1 MAYEVLKDDDLKDD
15 DLINDDLIDSTEVTD
30 GKPKAKSG
38 SGIDLFN
45 EAVAKNPIDK
55 NFILDKSYAL
65 DAVKGKKIM
74 GDAFLPHKSGFK
86 NLYKIAEKNHE
97 LHIAKIKSENQGIAG
112 EIGGAIAQAAA
123 EIVGGTVE
131 GLGYLADFQSMTDG
145 TFGEG
150 NWFSALGTGLKD
162 WVREV
167 APVHVNPEVQGK
179 FAPWSSEWWFSNI
192 PSVASAVS
200 IMIPVA
206 GWARGVGMIGKGVG
220 LAAKGIKGLNY
231 TALRY
236 FNVAGPLQD
245 YERTIPPVFA
255 GFILRIKGGRN
266 PIVFGDYM
274 KARDYIDV
282 SDVNAFHIL
291 CMENEDTA
299 NQTFNLGT
307 GKMTNLM
314 DLKNLIADIMDVKV
328 EFDHYDAIAGEA
340 LNSYG
345 DISKAKSMGWEPK
358 KDITDTIKETIVY
371 LENEIEEGNIDPF
384 TFMEDLE
391 IEKVKI

>member
-1 MAYEVLKDDDLKDD
+1 MYNSQTKILVTGGAGFVGTNF
-15 DLINDDLIDSTEVTD
+15 INDLLHRGHDPSCIAIIDNMEHGTYIPKVHDKIENFHRVDIRNQYVETIIEKFKPDYVYHFAGLVSIYDCHEDVYEAVDNNILGSINVMNGCLKADVKRIIFSETSAVYENCEM
-30 GKPKAKSG
+30 PKAG
-38 SGIDLFN
+38 FN
-45 EAVAKNPIDK
+45 ETQSDPTTIYSTTKACLA
-55 NFILDKSYAL
+55 LLAESYCR
-65 DAVKGKKIM
+65 
-74 GDAFLPHKSGFK
+74 
-86 NLYKIAEKNHE
+86 
-97 LHIAKIKSENQGIAG
+97 
-112 EIGGAIAQAAA
+112 
-123 EIVGGTVE
+123 T
-131 GLGYLADFQSMTDG
+131 
-145 TFGEG
+145 
-150 NWFSALGTGLKD
+150 
-162 WVREV
+162 
-167 APVHVNPEVQGK
+167 
-179 FAPWSSEWWFSNI
+179 
-192 PSVASAVS
+192 
-200 IMIPVA
+200 
-206 GWARGVGMIGKGVG
+206 
-220 LAAKGIKGLNY
+220 KGLNY

-307 GKMTNLM
+307 GKMTNLR
-314 DLKNLIADIMDVKV
+314 DLKNMIAKIMDVNV

>member
-1 MAYEVLKDDDLKDD
+1 MYNTQTKILVTGGAGFVGTNF
-15 DLINDDLIDSTEVTD
+15 INDLLNRGHDPACIAIIDNMEHGTYI
-30 GKPKAKSG
+30 PKVHDQ
-38 SGIDLFN
+38 I
-45 EAVAKNPIDK
+45 E
-55 NFILDKSYAL
+55 NFHRVDIR
-65 DAVKGKKIM
+65 
-74 GDAFLPHKSGFK
+74 
-86 NLYKIAEKNHE
+86 
-97 LHIAKIKSENQGIAG
+97 NQY
-112 EIGGAIAQAAA
+112 
-123 EIVGGTVE
+123 VE
-131 GLGYLADFQSMTDG
+131 TII
-145 TFGEG
+145 E
-150 NWFSALGTGLKD
+150 
-162 WVREV
+162 
-167 APVHVNPEVQGK
+167 K
-179 FAPWSSEWWFSNI
+179 FAPDYVYHFAGLVSIYDCHENVYEAVDNNILGSINIMNGCLKANVKRIIFSET
-192 PSVASAVS
+192 SAVYENCE
-200 IMIPVA
+200 MPTA
-206 GWARGVGMIGKGVG
+206 GFNETQSDPTTIYSTTKAC
-220 LAAKGIKGLNY
+220 LALLAESYSRTKGLNY

-255 GFILRIKGGRN
+255 GFILRIMGERN

-314 DLKNLIADIMDVKV
+314 DLKDMIADIMGVKT

-371 LENEIEEGNIDPF
+371 LENEVSEGNINPF

>member
-1 MAYEVLKDDDLKDD
+1 MYNSQTKILVTGGAGFVGTNF
-15 DLINDDLIDSTEVTD
+15 INDLLNRGHDPGCIAIIDNMEHGTYI
-30 GKPKAKSG
+30 PKVHDQ
-38 SGIDLFN
+38 I
-45 EAVAKNPIDK
+45 E
-55 NFILDKSYAL
+55 NFHRVDIR
-65 DAVKGKKIM
+65 
-74 GDAFLPHKSGFK
+74 
-86 NLYKIAEKNHE
+86 
-97 LHIAKIKSENQGIAG
+97 NQY
-112 EIGGAIAQAAA
+112 
-123 EIVGGTVE
+123 VE
-131 GLGYLADFQSMTDG
+131 TII
-145 TFGEG
+145 E
-150 NWFSALGTGLKD
+150 
-162 WVREV
+162 
-167 APVHVNPEVQGK
+167 K
-179 FAPWSSEWWFSNI
+179 FAPDYVYHFAGLVSIYDCHENVYEAVDNNILGSINVMNGCLKANVKRIIFSET
-192 PSVASAVS
+192 SAVYENCK
-200 IMIPVA
+200 MPKA
-206 GWARGVGMIGKGVG
+206 GFNETQSDPTTIYSTTKAC
-220 LAAKGIKGLNY
+220 LALLAESYSRTKGLNY

-255 GFILRIKGGRN
+255 GFILRIMGERN

-314 DLKNLIADIMDVKV
+314 DLKDMIADIMGVKT

-371 LENEIEEGNIDPF
+371 LENEVSEGNINPF

-391 IEKVKI
+391 IEKISA

>member
-1 MAYEVLKDDDLKDD
+1 MYNSQTKILVTGGAGFVGTNF
-15 DLINDDLIDSTEVTD
+15 INDLLNRGHNPECIAVIDNMEHGTYI
-30 GKPKAKSG
+30 PKVHDQIENFHRVDIRNQFVETIIEK
-38 SGIDLFN
+38 FN
-45 EAVAKNPIDK
+45 PDYVYHFAGLVSIYDCHEDVYEAVDN
-55 NFILDKSYAL
+55 NILGSINVMNGCLKADVKRIIFSETS
-65 DAVKGKKIM
+65 AV
-74 GDAFLPHKSGFK
+74 
-86 NLYKIAEKNHE
+86 Y
-97 LHIAKIKSENQGIAG
+97 ENCK
-112 EIGGAIAQAAA
+112 
-123 EIVGGTVE
+123 
-131 GLGYLADFQSMTDG
+131 M
-145 TFGEG
+145 GEG
-150 NWFSALGTGLKD
+150 GYNETQSDPTTIYSTTKACLAL
-162 WVREV
+162 
-167 APVHVNPEVQGK
+167 
-179 FAPWSSEWWFSNI
+179 
-192 PSVASAVS
+192 
-200 IMIPVA
+200 
-206 GWARGVGMIGKGVG
+206 
-220 LAAKGIKGLNY
+220 LAESYHRTKGLNY

-255 GFILRIKGGRN
+255 GFILRIMGERN

-314 DLKNLIADIMDVKV
+314 DLKNMIAEIMDVNV
-328 EFDHYDAIAGEA
+328 DFDHYDAIAGEA

>member
-1 MAYEVLKDDDLKDD
+1 MYNSQTKILVTGGAGFVGTNF
-15 DLINDDLIDSTEVTD
+15 INDLLNRGHNPECIAVIDNMEHGTYI
-30 GKPKAKSG
+30 PKVHDK
-38 SGIDLFN
+38 IENFHRVDIRNQFVETIIEKFN
-45 EAVAKNPIDK
+45 PDYVYHFAGLVSIYDCHEDVYEAVDN
-55 NFILDKSYAL
+55 NILGSINVMNGCLKADVKRIIFSETS
-65 DAVKGKKIM
+65 AV
-74 GDAFLPHKSGFK
+74 
-86 NLYKIAEKNHE
+86 Y
-97 LHIAKIKSENQGIAG
+97 ENCK
-112 EIGGAIAQAAA
+112 
-123 EIVGGTVE
+123 
-131 GLGYLADFQSMTDG
+131 M
-145 TFGEG
+145 GEG
-150 NWFSALGTGLKD
+150 GYNETQSDPTTIYSTTKACLAL
-162 WVREV
+162 
-167 APVHVNPEVQGK
+167 
-179 FAPWSSEWWFSNI
+179 
-192 PSVASAVS
+192 
-200 IMIPVA
+200 
-206 GWARGVGMIGKGVG
+206 
-220 LAAKGIKGLNY
+220 LAESYHRTKGLNY

-314 DLKNLIADIMDVKV
+314 DLKNMIAEIMDVNV
-328 EFDHYDAIAGEA
+328 DFDHYDAIAGEA

>member
-1 MAYEVLKDDDLKDD
+1 MYNSNTKILVTGGAGFVGTNF
-15 DLINDDLIDSTEVTD
+15 INDLLNRGHNPECIAVIDNMEHGTYI
-30 GKPKAKSG
+30 PKVHDK
-38 SGIDLFN
+38 IENFHRVDIRNQFVETIIEKFN
-45 EAVAKNPIDK
+45 PDYVYHFAGLVSIYDCHEDVYEAVDN
-55 NFILDKSYAL
+55 NILGSINVMNGCLKANVKRIIFSETS
-65 DAVKGKKIM
+65 AV
-74 GDAFLPHKSGFK
+74 
-86 NLYKIAEKNHE
+86 Y
-97 LHIAKIKSENQGIAG
+97 ENCK
-112 EIGGAIAQAAA
+112 
-123 EIVGGTVE
+123 
-131 GLGYLADFQSMTDG
+131 M
-145 TFGEG
+145 GEG
-150 NWFSALGTGLKD
+150 GYNETQSDPTTIYSTTKACLAL
-162 WVREV
+162 
-167 APVHVNPEVQGK
+167 
-179 FAPWSSEWWFSNI
+179 
-192 PSVASAVS
+192 
-200 IMIPVA
+200 
-206 GWARGVGMIGKGVG
+206 
-220 LAAKGIKGLNY
+220 LAESYHRTKGLNY

-314 DLKNLIADIMDVKV
+314 DLKNMIAEIMDVNV
-328 EFDHYDAIAGEA
+328 DFDHYDAIAGEA

>member
-1 MAYEVLKDDDLKDD
+1 MYNSQTKILVTGGAGFVGTNF
-15 DLINDDLIDSTEVTD
+15 INDLLNRGHDPGCIAIIDNMEHGTYI
-30 GKPKAKSG
+30 PKVHDQ
-38 SGIDLFN
+38 I
-45 EAVAKNPIDK
+45 E
-55 NFILDKSYAL
+55 NFHRVDIR
-65 DAVKGKKIM
+65 
-74 GDAFLPHKSGFK
+74 
-86 NLYKIAEKNHE
+86 
-97 LHIAKIKSENQGIAG
+97 NQY
-112 EIGGAIAQAAA
+112 
-123 EIVGGTVE
+123 VE
-131 GLGYLADFQSMTDG
+131 TII
-145 TFGEG
+145 E
-150 NWFSALGTGLKD
+150 
-162 WVREV
+162 
-167 APVHVNPEVQGK
+167 K
-179 FAPWSSEWWFSNI
+179 FAPDYVYHFAGLVSIYDCHENVYEAVDNNILGSINVMNGCLKANVKRIIFSET
-192 PSVASAVS
+192 SAVYENCK
-200 IMIPVA
+200 MPKA
-206 GWARGVGMIGKGVG
+206 GFNETQSDPTTIYSTTKAC
-220 LAAKGIKGLNY
+220 LALLAESYSRTKGLNY

-255 GFILRIKGGRN
+255 GFILRIMGERN

-314 DLKNLIADIMDVKV
+314 DLKNMIADIMGVNVD
-328 EFDHYDAIAGEA
+328 FDHYDAIAGEA

-358 KDITDTIKETIVY
+358 KDITDTIKESIVY
-371 LENEIEEGNIDPF
+371 LKNEVKEGNINPL

>member
-1 MAYEVLKDDDLKDD
+1 MYNSQTKILVTGGAGFVGTNF
-15 DLINDDLIDSTEVTD
+15 INDLLNRGHDPDCIAVIDNMEHGTYIPKVHDQIENFHRVDIRNQYVETIIEKFAPDYVYHFAGLVSIYDCHENVYEAVDNNILGSINVMNGCLKADVKRIIFSETSAVYENC
-30 GKPKAKSG
+30 KMPKAG
-38 SGIDLFN
+38 FN
-45 EAVAKNPIDK
+45 EAQSDPTTIYSTTKAC
-55 NFILDKSYAL
+55 LALLAESY
-65 DAVKGKKIM
+65 
-74 GDAFLPHKSGFK
+74 SR
-86 NLYKIAEKNHE
+86 
-97 LHIAKIKSENQGIAG
+97 
-112 EIGGAIAQAAA
+112 
-123 EIVGGTVE
+123 T
-131 GLGYLADFQSMTDG
+131 
-145 TFGEG
+145 
-150 NWFSALGTGLKD
+150 
-162 WVREV
+162 
-167 APVHVNPEVQGK
+167 
-179 FAPWSSEWWFSNI
+179 
-192 PSVASAVS
+192 
-200 IMIPVA
+200 
-206 GWARGVGMIGKGVG
+206 
-220 LAAKGIKGLNY
+220 KGLNY

-255 GFILRIKGGRN
+255 GFILRIMGERN

-314 DLKNLIADIMDVKV
+314 DLKNMISKIMNVKT

-358 KDITDTIKETIVY
+358 KDITDTIKETITY
-371 LENEIEEGNIDPF
+371 LENEVKEGNINPS

>member
-1 MAYEVLKDDDLKDD
+1 MYNSNTKILVTGGAGFVGTNF
-15 DLINDDLIDSTEVTD
+15 INDLLNRGHDPDCIAIIDNMEHGTYI
-30 GKPKAKSG
+30 PKVHDK
-38 SGIDLFN
+38 ITNFHRVDIRN
-45 EAVAKNPIDK
+45 EYIET
-55 NFILDKSYAL
+55 I
-65 DAVKGKKIM
+65 I
-74 GDAFLPHKSGFK
+74 
-86 NLYKIAEKNHE
+86 E
-97 LHIAKIKSENQGIAG
+97 
-112 EIGGAIAQAAA
+112 
-123 EIVGGTVE
+123 
-131 GLGYLADFQSMTDG
+131 
-145 TFGEG
+145 
-150 NWFSALGTGLKD
+150 
-162 WVREV
+162 
-167 APVHVNPEVQGK
+167 K
-179 FAPWSSEWWFSNI
+179 FAPDYVYHFAGLVSIYDCHENVYEAVDNNILGSINVMNGCLKADVKRIIFSET
-192 PSVASAVS
+192 SAVYENCE
-200 IMIPVA
+200 MPKA
-206 GWARGVGMIGKGVG
+206 GFNETQSDPTTIYSTTKAC
-220 LAAKGIKGLNY
+220 LALLAESYSRTKGLNY

-255 GFILRIKGGRN
+255 GFILRIMGERN

-291 CMENEDTA
+291 CMENDDTA

-314 DLKNLIADIMDVKV
+314 DLKNMIADEMGVKV

-371 LENEIEEGNIDPF
+371 LENEVNEGNINPN